1 MSSEVVPATL
11 NLSARQNADFRRRLT
26 MTDENSDPINLTGFV
41 IDADI
46 TDTADRSLI
55 ATFTTQFVDAEE
67 GIFDLILP
75 KSVSVALAPGN
86 YGWDLSLTSGI
97 GERQYYLTGQLTII
111 RTRSRE
117 GQP

>member
-1 MSSEVVPATL
+1 MAEVVPATL

-26 MTDENSDPINLTGFV
+26 MRDELGDPINLSGFV

-46 TDTADRSLI
+46 TDTSDRNII
-55 ATFTTQFVDAEE
+55 ATFSHEFVDAA
-67 GIFDLILP
+67 GGVFDLILP
-75 KSVSVALAPGN
+75 KTVSVTLAPGN

-97 GERQYYLTGQLTII
+97 GERQYYITGQLTII

>member
-1 MSSEVVPATL
+1 M
-11 NLSARQNADFRRRLT
+11 R
-26 MTDENSDPINLTGFV
+26 DELGDPINLTGFV

-46 TDTADRSLI
+46 TDSSERII
-55 ATFTTQFVDAEE
+55 ATFTHQFVDAEN
-67 GIFDLILP
+67 GVFDLILP
-75 KSVSVALAPGN
+75 KTTSVALAAGN

-97 GERQYYLTGQLTII
+97 GERNYYITGQLTII

>member
-1 MSSEVVPATL
+1 MADVIPATL

-26 MTDENSDPINLTGFV
+26 LRDELGATIDLTGFV

-46 TDTADRSLI
+46 TDASGTII
-55 ATFTTQFVDAEE
+55 ATFTHEFVDAA
-67 GIFDLILP
+67 GGVFDLILP
-75 KSVSVALAPGN
+75 KTTSVALVAGD

-97 GERQYYLTGQLTII
+97 GERNYYIEGTLTII

>member
-1 MSSEVVPATL
+1 MSTEVVPARL
-11 NLSARQNADFRRRLT
+11 DLAARQNADFRRRLS
-26 MTDENSDPINLTGFV
+26 MKDENGDPIDLTFFV

-46 TDTADRSLI
+46 TDTADRVII
-55 ATFTTQFVDAEE
+55 ATFSHDVIDAEN
-67 GIFDLILP
+67 GVFDLYLP
-75 KSVSVALAPGN
+75 KTVSIALAPAV

-97 GERQYYLTGQLTII
+97 GERQYYLTGDLTII

>member
-1 MSSEVVPATL
+1 MAEEVIPATL
-11 NLSARQNADFRRRLT
+11 DLAARQNADFRRRLT
-26 MTDENSDPINLTGFV
+26 LKDQNGTPINLTGFV

-46 TDTADRSLI
+46 TDTSDRTII
-55 ATFTTQFVDAEE
+55 ATFSHTFVDAAN
-67 GIFDLILP
+67 GVFDLYLP
-75 KSVSVALAPGN
+75 KTISVTLAPGN

>member
-1 MSSEVVPATL
+1 MNSEVVPATL
-11 NLSARQNADFRRRLT
+11 NLSARQNADFRRRIT
-26 MTDENSDPINLTGFV
+26 MTDENGDPLDLTFFV

-46 TDTADRSLI
+46 TDTSDRSII
-55 ATFTTQFVDAEE
+55 ATFTTEFVDADT
-67 GIFDLILP
+67 GVFDLVLP
-75 KSVSVALAPGN
+75 KNVSVALAPGQ

>member
-1 MSSEVVPATL
+1 MSDVVPATL
-11 NLSARQNADFRRRLT
+11 DLAARQNADFRRRLT
-26 MTDENSDPINLTGFV
+26 FSDQNGTAIDLTGFV

-46 TDTADRSLI
+46 TDAADRNII
-55 ATFTTQFVDAEE
+55 ATFNHTVVDAAN
-67 GIFDLILP
+67 GVIDLVLP
-75 KSVSVALAPGN
+75 KTVSVGLAPGN

-97 GERQYYLTGQLTII
+97 GERAYYLTGTLTII

>member
-1 MSSEVVPATL
+1 MDTEVVPAPL

-26 MTDENSDPINLTGFV
+26 MTDQNGDPINLTSFV

-46 TDTADRSLI
+46 TDTSDRSII
-55 ATFTTQFVDAEE
+55 ATFTTQFVNAAA
-67 GIFDLILP
+67 GVFDLILP
-75 KSVSVALAPGN
+75 KSVSVALAPGQ

>member
-1 MSSEVVPATL
+1 
-11 NLSARQNADFRRRLT
+11 
-26 MTDENSDPINLTGFV
+26 MTDENGDAIDLTFFV

-46 TDTADRSLI
+46 TDTADRSI
-55 ATFTTQFVDAEE
+55 VATFSSEFVDAEN
-67 GIFDLILP
+67 GVFDLYLP
-75 KSVSVALAPGN
+75 KEVSVALAPGI

-97 GERQYYLTGQLTII
+97 GERQYYLTGKLTII